1 MITLFAYEE
10 LAVSRWRNGG
20 GETREIISFP
30 PGADR
35 FGWRASIATL
45 AQDGPFSAF
54 PEIDRVITLLH
65 GDPVL
70 LTAPDVQHL
79 LTPQKPW
86 AFAGELA
93 LTAQL
98 QGSVSED
105 FNIMTRRG
113 EWQATVEVVAAPVSS
128 LHGVAW
134 VLAGAW
140 QTADGERLSAQ
151 QGAWWVDVETVL
163 SPCEPDARLLF
174 TRLSAYP
181 GTRNGCR

>member
-1 MITLFAYEE
+1 MIARFSYAD

-20 GETREIISFP
+20 GETREIVSFP
-30 PGADR
+30 PGAES
-35 FGWRASIATL
+35 FSWRASIATL

-54 PEIDRVITLLH
+54 PGIDRIITLLH

-70 LTAPDVQHL
+70 LTAPGTEHRL
-79 LTPQKPW
+79 MPQQPW
-86 AFAGELA
+86 AFTGELA

-113 EWQATVEVVAAPVSS
+113 EWQATVEVVTAPVSS

-140 QTADGERLSAQ
+140 QTADGRRLTTQ
-151 QGAWWVDVETVL
+151 RGAWWVDEETQL
-163 SPCEPDARLLF
+163 SPCGLDARLLF
-174 TRLSAYP
+174 TRLNRVP
-181 GTRNGCR
+181 

>member
-1 MITLFAYEE
+1 MIARFAYED

-20 GETREIISFP
+20 GETREILSFP
-30 PGADR
+30 PGAER

-54 PEIDRVITLLH
+54 PDIDRVITLLH

-70 LTAPDVQHL
+70 LTTPDVQHL
-79 LTPQKPW
+79 LTPQQPW

-113 EWQATVEVVAAPVSS
+113 EWQATVEVVTTPVTA

-140 QTADGERLSAQ
+140 QTADGERLTAQ
-151 QGAWWVDVETVL
+151 QGAWWVDEAVQL
-163 SPCEPDARLLF
+163 SPCACDARLLF
-174 TRLSAYP
+174 TRLS
-181 GTRNGCR
+181 RVL

>member
-1 MITLFAYEE
+1 MIARFTYPE

-30 PGADR
+30 PGAER

-54 PEIDRVITLLH
+54 PDIDRVITLLH

-70 LTAPDVQHL
+70 LTAPGVQHL
-79 LTPQKPW
+79 LTPQQPW

-93 LTAQL
+93 LTAKL

-113 EWQATVEVVAAPVSS
+113 EWQAAVEVVTTPVSS

-140 QTADGERLSAQ
+140 QMADGERLTAQ
-151 QGAWWVDVETVL
+151 QGAWWVDEETAF
-163 SPCEPDARLLF
+163 SPCDTDARLLF
-174 TRLSAYP
+174 TRLNRVP
-181 GTRNGCR
+181 

>member
-1 MITLFAYEE
+1 MIARFTYAE

-20 GETREIISFP
+20 GETREIIRFP
-30 PGADR
+30 PGAER

-54 PEIDRVITLLH
+54 PGIDRVITLLH

-70 LTAPDVQHL
+70 LTAPGVQHL
-79 LTPQKPW
+79 LTTQQPW
-86 AFAGELA
+86 AFAGERA
-93 LTAQL
+93 LTAKL

-113 EWQATVEVVAAPVSS
+113 EWQATVGVVTTPVST

-140 QTADGERLSAQ
+140 QTADGERLTAQ
-151 QGAWWVDVETVL
+151 QGVWWVDEETQL
-163 SPCEPDARLLF
+163 NPCDTDARLLF
-174 TRLSAYP
+174 TRLRAYP
-181 GTRNGCR
+181 SRRNCCR

>member
-1 MITLFAYEE
+1 M
-10 LAVSRWRNGG
+10 
-20 GETREIISFP
+20 FP

-35 FGWRASIATL
+35 FGLLASIATR
-45 AQDGPFSAF
+45 AQDGPFSPF

-70 LTAPDVQHL
+70 LTAPGVQHL

-113 EWQATVEVVAAPVSS
+113 EWQATVEVVTTEVSA

-140 QTADGERLSAQ
+140 QTADGEKLSAQ
-151 QGAWWVDVETVL
+151 QGTWWVDDETQL
-163 SPCEPDARLLF
+163 SPCETDARLLF
-174 TRLSAYP
+174 TRLN
-181 GTRNGCR
+181 RVL

>member
-1 MITLFAYEE
+1 MIARFTYAE

-30 PGADR
+30 PGAER

-54 PEIDRVITLLH
+54 PDIDRVITLLH

-70 LTAPDVQHL
+70 LTAPGVQHL
-79 LTPQKPW
+79 LTPQQPW
-86 AFAGELA
+86 PFAGELA
-93 LTAQL
+93 LTAKL

-113 EWQATVEVVAAPVSS
+113 EWQAAVEVVTTPVST

-140 QTADGERLSAQ
+140 QIADGERLTAQ
-151 QGAWWVDVETVL
+151 QGAWWVDEETAL
-163 SPCEPDARLLF
+163 SPCDTDARLLF
-174 TRLSAYP
+174 TRLNRVP
-181 GTRNGCR
+181 

>member
-1 MITLFAYEE
+1 MIARFAYEE

-20 GETREIISFP
+20 GETREIVSFP

-54 PEIDRVITLLH
+54 PAIERVITLLH
-65 GDPVL
+65 GDPML
-70 LTAPDVQHL
+70 LTAPGVQHL

-113 EWQATVEVVAAPVSS
+113 EWQATVEVVTTPVSS

-140 QTADGERLSAQ
+140 QTAAGEKLTTQ
-151 QGAWWVDVETVL
+151 QGAWWVDEETEL
-163 SPCEPDARLLF
+163 SPCGSDARLLF
-174 TRLSAYP
+174 TRLSRVP
-181 GTRNGCR
+181 

>member
-1 MITLFAYEE
+1 MIARFTYPE

-30 PGADR
+30 PGAAR

-54 PEIDRVITLLH
+54 PDIDRVITLLH
-65 GDPVL
+65 GGPVL
-70 LTAPDVQHL
+70 LTAPGVQHL
-79 LTPQKPW
+79 LTPQQPW

-93 LTAQL
+93 LTAKL

-113 EWQATVEVVAAPVSS
+113 EWQAAVEVVTTPVSAP
-128 LHGVAW
+128 HGVAW

-140 QTADGERLSAQ
+140 QTADGEKLNAQ
-151 QGAWWVDVETVL
+151 QGAWWIDEETEL
-163 SPCEPDARLLF
+163 SPCRGDARLLF
-174 TRLSAYP
+174 TRLNRVP
-181 GTRNGCR
+181 

>member
-1 MITLFAYEE
+1 MIARFAYAD

-54 PEIDRVITLLH
+54 PDIDRVITLLH

-70 LTAPDVQHL
+70 LTAPDVQHR

-86 AFAGELA
+86 AFAGELVLA
-93 LTAQL
+93 AQL

-113 EWQATVEVVAAPVSS
+113 EWQATVEVVTVPVSA

-134 VLAGAW
+134 VLAGTW
-140 QTADGERLSAQ
+140 QTVDGEKLSTQ
-151 QGAWWVDVETVL
+151 QGAWWVDEETEF
-163 SPCEPDARLLF
+163 SPCDTDARLLF
-174 TRLSAYP
+174 TRLN
-181 GTRNGCR
+181 RVL

>member
-1 MITLFAYEE
+1 MMARFTYAE

-20 GETREIISFP
+20 GETREIIRFP
-30 PGADR
+30 PGAEH

-54 PEIDRVITLLH
+54 AGIDRVITLLH
-65 GDPVL
+65 GDPVR

-79 LTPQKPW
+79 LTPQQPW
-86 AFAGELA
+86 AFAGELE
-93 LTAQL
+93 LMAQL

-105 FNIMTRRG
+105 FNIMTRRD
-113 EWQATVEVVAAPVSS
+113 EWQAEVEVVTTPVRS

-140 QTADGERLSAQ
+140 QTADGEKLHPH
-151 QGAWWVDVETVL
+151 QGAWWVDEETAL
-163 SPCEPDARLLF
+163 SPCESGARLLF
-174 TRLSAYP
+174 TRLRAYP
-181 GTRNGCR
+181 SRRNCCR

>member
-1 MITLFAYEE
+1 
-10 LAVSRWRNGG
+10 
-20 GETREIISFP
+20 
-30 PGADR
+30 
-35 FGWRASIATL
+35 
-45 AQDGPFSAF
+45 
-54 PEIDRVITLLH
+54 
-65 GDPVL
+65 
-70 LTAPDVQHL
+70 VQHL

-113 EWQATVEVVAAPVSS
+113 EWQATVEVVTTEVSA

-140 QTADGERLSAQ
+140 QTADGEKLSAQ
-151 QGAWWVDVETVL
+151 QGTWWVDDETQL
-163 SPCEPDARLLF
+163 SPCDTDARLLF
-174 TRLSAYP
+174 TRLN
-181 GTRNGCR
+181 RVL

>member
-1 MITLFAYEE
+1 MIARFSYAD

-20 GETREIISFP
+20 GETREIVSFP
-30 PGADR
+30 PGAES

-54 PEIDRVITLLH
+54 PGIDRIITLLQ

-70 LTAPDVQHL
+70 LTAPGTAHRL
-79 LTPQKPW
+79 MPQQPW
-86 AFAGELA
+86 SFAGELA

-98 QGSVSED
+98 QGSISED
-105 FNIMTRRG
+105 FNIMTRR
-113 EWQATVEVVAAPVSS
+113 EQWQATVEVVTAPVSS

-140 QTADGERLSAQ
+140 RSDDGKQLTAR
-151 QGAWWVDVETVL
+151 QGAWWVDEAC
-163 SPCEPDARLLF
+163 SFMPDSRDARLLF
-174 TRLSAYP
+174 TRLSRVP
-181 GTRNGCR
+181 

>member
-1 MITLFAYEE
+1 MIARFAYAD

-54 PEIDRVITLLH
+54 PEIDRVITLLQ

-70 LTAPDVQHL
+70 LTASDVQHL

-98 QGSVSED
+98 QGNISED

-113 EWQATVEVVAAPVSS
+113 EWQATVEVVNTAVSA

-134 VLAGAW
+134 VLGGAW
-140 QTADGERLSAQ
+140 QTADGEKLSAQ
-151 QGAWWVDVETVL
+151 QGAWWVDEETQL
-163 SPCEPDARLLF
+163 SPCDTDARLLF
-174 TRLSAYP
+174 ARLN
-181 GTRNGCR
+181 RVL

>member
-1 MITLFAYEE
+1 MIARFRYED
-10 LAVSRWRNGG
+10 LPVSRWRNGG

-54 PEIDRVITLLH
+54 PDIDRVITLLH
-65 GDPVL
+65 GDAVL
-70 LTAPDVQHL
+70 LTAPGVQHL

-93 LTAQL
+93 LTVQL

-113 EWQATVEVVAAPVSS
+113 EWQATVEIVTAQVSS

-140 QTADGERLSAQ
+140 QTADGERLTAQ
-151 QGAWWVDVETVL
+151 QGAWWVDEETQL
-163 SPCEPDARLLF
+163 SPCEPDAWLLF
-174 TRLSAYP
+174 TRLRAYP
-181 GTRNGCR
+181 TRRNCYR